1 MLAGRRKGR
10 GARRREL
17 PAKPELGGCDARS
30 AEGRG
35 AARLAQGAHRHGREQ
50 ARVRLLLLLRRHGGG
65 RGYAA

>member
-30 AEGRG
+30 ADRG
-35 AARLAQGAHRHGREQ
+35 AARLAQGAHRRGREQ